1 MIKHTYEQIGE
12 ILYEQRLENGLG
24 VFVFPK
30 PEFGKYYAFFATRYG
45 GMDTRFQENSQWL
58 DTPMGIAHYLEHKM
72 FDTPDGG
79 NALQKLSA
87 TGASPNAFTS
97 TAITGY
103 HFECTDQFWE
113 NLRTLLEFVSVP
125 YFTKES
131 VEKEQGII
139 GQEIR
144 MIEDQPGWQAY
155 HLLLEALYHHHP
167 VRNSVAGSVESI
179 AQITAETLYQ
189 CHDAFYTPANMVL
202 CVAGDVDPERVC
214 ALAREILPSQAK
226 QEIPRD
232 CGAEEPRT
240 VCRQENSRR
249 MAVSAPLLQ
258 IGIKGTA
265 AKDGPAQL
273 KQRLLGELACEA
285 LAGSSSPLYHRLYEE
300 GRINSSFYLG
310 YMEYPGCAFLVAGG
324 ESKDPEA
331 VRDAILAEGARIT
344 QEGLDE
350 GLFQRLKKA
359 LYGAYVQGLNS
370 FSNLCVEQAKGYFSD
385 QDPWSFPAIYE
396 AMEKKDV
403 EAFLSSWVKPDQTAL
418 VVIYPEE
425 GKSCTE

>member
-1 MIKHTYEQIGE
+1 MVKHNYQQIGE
-12 ILYEQRLENGLG
+12 TLYEEHLDNGLG
-24 VFVFPK
+24 IFVFPK

-45 GMDTRFQENSQWL
+45 GMDTRFQVDGQWP

-79 NALQKLSA
+79 NALQTLSA

-103 HFECTDQFWE
+103 HFECTDGFWE

-167 VRNSVAGSVESI
+167 VRNSVAGTVESI

-189 CHDAFYTPANMVL
+189 CHGAFYTPANMVL

-214 ALAREILPSQAK
+214 ALAREILPQQAK
-226 QEIPRD
+226 PPIPRD
-232 CGAEEPRT
+232 CGAAEPET
-240 VCRQENSRR
+240 VFRREDSRA

-258 IGIKGTA
+258 LGIKGTPA
-265 AKDGPAQL
+265 PDGPAQL
-273 KQRLLGELACEA
+273 RQRFLGELACEA
-285 LAGSSSPLYHRLYEE
+285 LAGSSSPLYRQLYDQ
-300 GRINSSFYLG
+300 GLINSGFYLG
-310 YMEYPGCAFLVAGG
+310 YMDYPGCAFLLAGG
-324 ESKDPEA
+324 ESKDPAA
-331 VRDAILAEGARIT
+331 VRDAILAEGARIAR
-344 QEGLDE
+344 EGLDD

-359 LYGAYVQGLNS
+359 LYGMYVQSLNS
-370 FSNLCVEQAKGYFSD
+370 FANLCVEQAKGYFAN
-385 QDPWSFPAIYE
+385 QDPWTFPAVYE
-396 AMEKKDV
+396 AMEKQDV
-403 EAFLSSWVKPDQTAL
+403 ERFLSNWVQPERTSL
-418 VVIYPEE
+418 VVIRPQEE
-425 GKSCTE
+425 AQ